1 MLESVKKNGL
11 KLRVGQTAKMILNEN
26 PSTGYGWEFNK
37 ELPGDLYKVERK
49 YVHGNYRPGVVGG
62 GGSCEITVTA
72 LKPGSAKLHAASMRP
87 WEFQGW
93 DDEDNLAG
101 LNSLKLD
108 LDIESDKPILGSE
121 RLETLTGV
129 PDLMIQP
136 NGNLQKPQVN

>member
-1 MLESVKKNGL
+1 
-11 KLRVGQTAKMILNEN
+11 
-26 PSTGYGWEFNK
+26 
-37 ELPGDLYKVERK
+37 
-49 YVHGNYRPGVVGG
+49 
-62 GGSCEITVTA
+62 
-72 LKPGSAKLHAASMRP
+72 MRP

-108 LDIESDKPILGSE
+108 LDIEADKPILGSE